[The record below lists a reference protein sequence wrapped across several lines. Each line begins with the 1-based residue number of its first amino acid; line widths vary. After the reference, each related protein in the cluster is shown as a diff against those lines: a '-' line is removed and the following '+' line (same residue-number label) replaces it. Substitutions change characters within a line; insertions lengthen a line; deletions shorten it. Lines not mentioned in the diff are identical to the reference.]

1 MQFSIIIPVYNVETY
16 LAKGV
21 ESVLQQTFTD
31 FELLLVDDGSKDNSL
46 QLCYEWQQ
54 KDQRVTVI
62 AKENG
67 GASDARNVGIK
78 SAKGDYIL
86 FLDSDDYW
94 DDLSAL
100 QKIAT
105 ALQSKPNV
113 DLLLFH
119 WKNWNLKNNQM
130 IVFPNKYNE
139 GAIRKGT
146 RDEVIQSLFRSDL
159 FPSSAVITVTRRLFL
174 LENHLFFTKG
184 IKAEDVDW
192 TLQLFDKAQ
201 HFLALNL
208 NCYIVLLHR
217 AGSVTST
224 ADGKSI
230 DSVLYILDKWTPVFL
245 NKDTEI
251 NRLLLGHLAFHYATC
266 FITYNQ
272 LSPAEQKQYLPKLE
286 KYRFLFQYAHSPKTA
301 AVKKLISVF
310 GVTVGAKIIG
320 LLFAI
325 RKRIRK

>member
-1 MQFSIIIPVYNVETY
+1 MQFSIIIPVYNVEAY
-16 LAKGV
+16 LTKGV

-46 QLCYEWQQ
+46 QLCYEWQK

-67 GASDARNVGIK
+67 GASDARNVGIRA
-78 SAKGDYIL
+78 AKGDYIM

-94 DDLSAL
+94 DDDLAL
-100 QKIAT
+100 QKIVNCI
-105 ALQSKPNV
+105 QSKPSV
-113 DLLLFH
+113 ELLLFH

-130 IVFPNKYNE
+130 IVFSNQYDINTIRE
-139 GAIRKGT
+139 GHRET
-146 RDEVIQSLFRSDL
+146 VIKSLFNTDL
-159 FPSSAVITVTRRLFL
+159 FPSSAVITVTKRTFL
-174 LENHLFFTKG
+174 LENSLFFVKG

-192 TLQLFDKAQ
+192 TLQLFDKAH

-208 NCYIVLLHR
+208 NCYVVLLHR
-217 AGSVTST
+217 EGSVTST

-245 NKDTEI
+245 NKVTEI

-272 LSPAEQKQYLPKLE
+272 LSPVEQKQYLLKLE

-301 AVKKLISVF
+301 AVKKLIALF
-310 GVTVGAKIIG
+310 GLNLGSKIIG
-320 LLFAI
+320 LLFSL
-325 RKRIRK
+325 RKKLRK